1 MLFSCKNDMEE
12 VNRVANDEILPEMT
26 GHNLEMIYSDSA
38 RIKYKV
44 ITPEYLKMS
53 EGEEKYEEFPQGL
66 HAISYDTDGKEI
78 GSITCKYAKKLE
90 EEQLWEARNEVVVI
104 NSEGKKLETELLAS
118 TDSKE
123 TGSRIQELRHRY
135 LQLKQTVL
143 PLREQYARILHSD
156 SELFHKSVRP
166 FLNDVNDHLQYAAQ
180 QIDLC
185 RETLASLVDL
195 YISNNDLRMN
205 AIMKRLTIVSTI
217 FIPLTFLV
225 GVWGMNFRRMPELE
239 WKYGDD
245 LGGF

>member
-12 VNRVANDEILPEMT
+12 VNRIANDEILPEMT

-104 NSEGKKLETELLAS
+104 NSEGKKLETELLYWDTQEGTIYSDRYVKLTADGQVIEGNRGFKS
-118 TDSKE
+118 DQDLKAPVFYGI
-123 TGSRIQELRHRY
+123 TGEIEVEQQSAPQR
-135 LQLKQTVL
+135 
-143 PLREQYARILHSD
+143 RE
-156 SELFHKSVRP
+156 RP
-166 FLNDVNDHLQYAAQ
+166 Q
-180 QIDLC
+180 
-185 RETLASLVDL
+185 VD
-195 YISNNDLRMN
+195 
-205 AIMKRLTIVSTI
+205 
-217 FIPLTFLV
+217 
-225 GVWGMNFRRMPELE
+225 
-239 WKYGDD
+239 
-245 LGGF
+245 

>member
-1 MLFSCKNDMEE
+1 MRFVHFTIIHAQSIAVLLWAVMLFSCKNDMEE

-104 NSEGKKLETELLAS
+104 NSEGKKLETELLYWDTQEGTIYSDRYVKLTADGQVIEGNRGFKS
-118 TDSKE
+118 DQDLKAPVFYGI
-123 TGSRIQELRHRY
+123 TGEIEVEQQSAPQR
-135 LQLKQTVL
+135 
-143 PLREQYARILHSD
+143 RE
-156 SELFHKSVRP
+156 RP
-166 FLNDVNDHLQYAAQ
+166 Q
-180 QIDLC
+180 
-185 RETLASLVDL
+185 VD
-195 YISNNDLRMN
+195 
-205 AIMKRLTIVSTI
+205 
-217 FIPLTFLV
+217 
-225 GVWGMNFRRMPELE
+225 
-239 WKYGDD
+239 
-245 LGGF
+245 

>member
-1 MLFSCKNDMEE
+1 MRFVHFTIIHAQSIAVLLWALMLFSCKNDMEE

-104 NSEGKKLETELLAS
+104 NSEGKKLETELLYWDTQEGTIYSDRYVKLTADGQVIEGNRGFKS
-118 TDSKE
+118 DQDLKAPVFYGI
-123 TGSRIQELRHRY
+123 TGEIEVEQQSAPQR
-135 LQLKQTVL
+135 
-143 PLREQYARILHSD
+143 RE
-156 SELFHKSVRP
+156 RP
-166 FLNDVNDHLQYAAQ
+166 Q
-180 QIDLC
+180 
-185 RETLASLVDL
+185 VD
-195 YISNNDLRMN
+195 
-205 AIMKRLTIVSTI
+205 
-217 FIPLTFLV
+217 
-225 GVWGMNFRRMPELE
+225 
-239 WKYGDD
+239 
-245 LGGF
+245 